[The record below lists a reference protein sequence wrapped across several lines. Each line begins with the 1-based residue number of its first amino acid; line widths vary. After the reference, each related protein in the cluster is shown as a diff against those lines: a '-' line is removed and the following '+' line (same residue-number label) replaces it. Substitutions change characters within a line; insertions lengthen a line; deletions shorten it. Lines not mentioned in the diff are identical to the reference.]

1 MSGQSQPGA
10 VTKPITD
17 LRVARAMR
25 AVQAAPGRRWSVRE
39 LGKVAG
45 ASRASLARLF
55 QRATGMSP
63 KRWLTAQRLQQA
75 AVLLQTGEET
85 LSEIAR
91 QVGYVSEF
99 AFSRAFKRHFGIA
112 PARYRQALSPAPT
125 RCAA

>member
-1 MSGQSQPGA
+1 MSGQGREG
-10 VTKPITD
+10 VVEKPITD

-25 AVQAAPGRRWSVRE
+25 AVQAEPGRRWSVRE
-39 LGKVAG
+39 LAKVAG

-55 QRATGMSP
+55 QRSTGISP

-75 AVLLQTGEET
+75 AVLLQMGDET
-85 LSEIAR
+85 LAEIAQ

>member
-1 MSGQSQPGA
+1 MNARGRKDEGA
-10 VTKPITD
+10 MPVTD

-25 AVQAAPGRRWSVRE
+25 QVLAAPGRRWSVRE

-45 ASRASLARLF
+45 ASRASLTRLF

-63 KRWLTAQRLQQA
+63 KRWLTVQRLQQA
-75 AVLLQTGEET
+75 AVFLQTGEQT
-85 LSEIAR
+85 LSEIAQ

-112 PARYRQALSPAPT
+112 PARYRQAGSPT

>member
-1 MSGQSQPGA
+1 MNARDRKDEG
-10 VTKPITD
+10 VTPVTD

-55 QRATGMSP
+55 QRTTGMSP

-75 AVLLQTGEET
+75 AVLLQTGEQT
-85 LSEIAR
+85 LSEIAQ

-99 AFSRAFKRHFGIA
+99 AFSRAFKRHFGVA
-112 PARYRQALSPAPT
+112 PARYREACSPT